1 MLNKTSIEK
10 YLLQNLAAQTEIKVF
25 DSVSSTND
33 IAKTIELSPE
43 KVYAIITADHQSQ
56 GRGRMNRQFI
66 SPPAAGIYLSLLL
79 PALPL
84 DKLLLATPAA
94 AVAAA
99 EAVAETTGIAPSIK
113 WVNDLY
119 IDNNKIGGILTEA
132 VTNHKTGQI
141 SHLVVGIGINCTDAG
156 IPSDERNQI
165 GSLNI
170 SHLDKNMLVAAIFN
184 KLVAI
189 FDSIKKDDISF
200 MYKYRHMS
208 NLIGKKITVY
218 RSHMDQSSCLDATA
232 VDIDCSGNLVVEFAD
247 GTVEHLSS
255 GEVSVREI

>member
-1 MLNKTSIEK
+1 MKSEILK
-10 YLLQNLAAQTEIKVF
+10 YLSPAYPWKEEIQYF
-25 DSVSSTND
+25 PTLDSTND
-33 IAKTIELSPE
+33 HVRALAKAGAPHGT
-43 KVYAIITADHQSQ
+43 AILAGHQTN
-56 GRGRMNRQFI
+56 GHGRRGRSFH
-66 SPPAAGIYLSLLL
+66 SPADSGIYLSLLL
-79 PALPL
+79 PALPF

-119 IDNNKIGGILTEA
+119 IDKKKIGGILTEA
-132 VTNHKTGQI
+132 VTNYKTGQI

-170 SHLDKNMLVAAIFN
+170 SHLDRNVLIAVIFN
-184 KLVAI
+184 KLVTI

-200 MYKYRHMS
+200 MDKYRELS
-208 NLIGKKITVY
+208 NLIGKKVTVY

-232 VDIDCSGNLVVEFAD
+232 VDIDCSGNLVVEFVD